1 MPDKEK
7 QQQWDWILQ
16 NPHVQTRTGA
26 RSRVRRDRIKT
37 ETKANPSAHYQDANC
52 SAATAP
58 ANQLLRG
65 GVQQGLQATE
75 EFGGILVPG
84 WSTGALRHI
93 GGKTQLHIC
102 LESASAEVSQPAEKT
117 NTIMTMETSWDT
129 NKKQDM
135 SYSPHAG
142 LHGLQSWEIICN
154 SESWV
159 LGWIPY
165 TPQTTI
171 R

>member
-1 MPDKEK
+1 MFKPERGQGVESGGTEPK
-7 QQQWDWILQ
+7 QRPQ
-16 NPHVQTRTGA
+16 
-26 RSRVRRDRIKT
+26 
-37 ETKANPSAHYQDANC
+37 ANPSAHYQDANC
-52 SAATAP
+52 STASAP
-58 ANQLLRG
+58 ANQLLKGRF
-65 GVQQGLQATE
+65 QQGFQTTE
-75 EFGGILVPG
+75 EFGDVLVPG

-102 LESASAEVSQPAEKT
+102 LESASAGVSQPAEKT
-117 NTIMTMETSWDT
+117 DTIVTMETSWDT

-135 SYSPHAG
+135 SEFPHAG